1 MMNYFVVMKHQVII
15 PVFLSNES
23 IRNFIPQTLKIQKG
37 DTITWINTDK
47 DSHHLFF
54 IKIDPDPA
62 NIKLLHERLYLNSG
76 EVGEIMFD
84 YNYQR
89 IDYLCKIHKGEVN
102 SIAIFTED
110 YNNMSS
116 TQRLR
121 YLHKMYNITIPNLSI
136 YLDGD
141 YNKQV

>member
-1 MMNYFVVMKHQVII
+1 MNYFVVMKHQVII

-37 DTITWINTDK
+37 DTIKWINTDN
-47 DSHHLFF
+47 DSHHLYF
-54 IKIDPDPA
+54 IKIDSDPA
-62 NIKLLHERLYLNSG
+62 NIKVLDERLYLNSG

-89 IDYLCKIHKGEVN
+89 IDYLCKTHREIN

-110 YNNMSS
+110 YNNMNN

-121 YLHKMYNITIPNLSI
+121 YLHKIYGIKIPNLSI
-136 YLDGD
+136 YLNGD
-141 YNKQV
+141 Y